1 MRTIAVAA
9 VALAAILAM
18 TGVAEAKVRLKPAK
32 CPVEANASFRIT
44 GAKGELDGVR
54 SEYQWL
60 AAERPGWKRNEQA
73 LIQNGNKLYDLLY
86 ISKGRKKQVIC
97 FDITAFFGKGL

>member
-1 MRTIAVAA
+1 MRTIAVVA
-9 VALAAILAM
+9 VALAAILA
-18 TGVAEAKVRLKPAK
+18 TIGVAEAKVRLKPAK
-32 CPVEANASFRIT
+32 CPVAADASFRIT

-54 SEYQWL
+54 SEYQWV
-60 AAERPGWKRNEQA
+60 AAERPGWKANKQA

-86 ISKGRKKQVIC
+86 ISKGKKKQVIC

>member
-1 MRTIAVAA
+1 MRHRTAI
-9 VALAAILAM
+9 ALAAAIIVIA
-18 TGVAEAKVRLKPAK
+18 TGAAEAKVRLKPAK
-32 CPVEANASFRIT
+32 CPVAADASFRIT
-44 GAKGELDGVR
+44 GAKGEIDGVG

-60 AAERPGWKRNEQA
+60 AAQRPGWKRNKQA
-73 LIQNGNKLYDLLY
+73 LIQSGNKLYDLLY